1 MMIGD
6 PYHAVNMR
14 TILAYL
20 RKEGGS
26 AEIHAS
32 YFGMSNGEYSSA
44 IYRLKANGR
53 IRMVGKSTWEVVE

>member
-20 RKEGGS
+20 RTKGGS

-32 YFGMSNGEYSSA
+32 YFGMSNGEYTAA

-53 IRMVGKSTWEVVE
+53 IRMVGKAIWEVVE